1 MNLSMLKQAQQ
12 LKSEL
17 DKAQKELS
25 KTIIEAE
32 SGKGA
37 VKVTINGQQKIL
49 SVKIS
54 PEAIDPN
61 NPKKLEEL
69 VLKAVSEA
77 LAKSQQLAAKQLG
90 RLTGGFKIPGLT

>member
-1 MNLSMLKQAQQ
+1 MNFSMLKQAQE
-12 LKSEL
+12 LKSKL

-25 KTIIEAE
+25 NAIVEAD

-49 SVKIS
+49 SINIS
-54 PEAIDPN
+54 PKVIDPSN
-61 NPKKLEEL
+61 AEHLEEL

-77 LAKSQQLAAKQLG
+77 IAKSQKLAAKQLG
-90 RLTGGFKIPGLT
+90 GLTGGLKIPGLT